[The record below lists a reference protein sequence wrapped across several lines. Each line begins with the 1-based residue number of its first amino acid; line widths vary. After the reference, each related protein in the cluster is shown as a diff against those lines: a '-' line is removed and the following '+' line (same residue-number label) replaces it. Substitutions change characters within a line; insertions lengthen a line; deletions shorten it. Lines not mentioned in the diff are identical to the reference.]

1 MGIYF
6 TVLSTL
12 LIIVQVTVL
21 PQASKRHPDSTLII
35 FGSLMLMT
43 NFLLLIPG
51 NCYLTYLATGFFAL
65 GDGLMWPSFLSLLSK
80 ITGEGYQGTIQGFA
94 CSFAGLASI
103 TGLIFGGLLYEML
116 AGGYFLIVG
125 VVIFVVF
132 YLTSSLDI
140 LRKNYSSDPLF
151 IG

>member
-1 MGIYF
+1 
-6 TVLSTL
+6 
-12 LIIVQVTVL
+12 
-21 PQASKRHPDSTLII
+21 
-35 FGSLMLMT
+35 MT

-103 TGLIFGGLLYEML
+103 TGLILGGLLYEML
-116 AGGYFLIVG
+116 AGGSLFNCRRGNFRCFLLN
-125 VVIFVVF
+125 FK
-132 YLTSSLDI
+132 
-140 LRKNYSSDPLF
+140 LRHFEKEL
-151 IG
+151 